1 VALPFIIMRHW
12 QVFNQTHELPI
23 DQKDK
28 DLVSL
33 IMEVQLFS
41 QKIYFGKFTEHYFE
55 ERSTDVSE
63 KAPSTIDTKPH
74 RQLAML
80 PETFT
85 YKDIENML
93 GITSSYARVLVS
105 RWMAEGFLVKE
116 VNAKRTSSFT
126 KKQ

>member
-1 VALPFIIMRHW
+1 
-12 QVFNQTHELPI
+12 
-23 DQKDK
+23 
-28 DLVSL
+28 
-33 IMEVQLFS
+33 MEVQLFS

-93 GITSSYARVLVS
+93 GITSSYSRILVS
-105 RWMAEGFLVKE
+105 RWVAEGLVGKE
-116 VNAKRTSSFT
+116 ESAK
-126 KKQ
+126 KKAVFFKNG